1 MTSLKR
7 ILKFAFQDIGRNFGL
22 SFMTVLILI
31 LMVLSVNA
39 LWGVEAI
46 TKEAVATV
54 KDQVNVSVYFSANAN
69 DDNVNELKKYV
80 SSFPE
85 VVNVDLLSADSVL
98 DSFKQRH
105 KLSKDILDAL
115 AELDTNPF
123 GPTMIIKTKEPSDY
137 QKIIQALNVPEYQT
151 LIEAKS
157 FDEHETALDKIQN
170 ITNNAEKMVA
180 GLVLL
185 FGCISFLIVFN
196 TIRAAI
202 HTQKVEIGIKRLVG
216 ASNWFIRG
224 PYIVESL
231 IFSVLSMA
239 ISIGIIYLALHFID
253 PYLSVIFSDGFSL
266 TKYYNSH
273 ILYLFGSQFV
283 CVLVLTVVSS
293 ILAMRR
299 QLKV

>member
-54 KDQVNVSVYFSANAN
+54 KDQVNVSVYFSANAS